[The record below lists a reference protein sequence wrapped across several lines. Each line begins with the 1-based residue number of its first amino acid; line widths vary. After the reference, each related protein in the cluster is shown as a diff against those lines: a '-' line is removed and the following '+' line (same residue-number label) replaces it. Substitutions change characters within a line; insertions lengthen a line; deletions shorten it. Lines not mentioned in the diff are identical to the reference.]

1 MNSTAKTGNDR
12 TCPDGL
18 RNRFFQRKRML
29 AEDFKIEQDYMIGR
43 RRLLSRSVLGWGV
56 VYGFAIEGAANGGA
70 ASCESRSATGAQG
83 APQRAHL
90 DTTGAGGSTTA
101 DTAPTQT
108 AEQTDEPAQPRVL
121 NIGAGFGLDAGG
133 REAVL
138 AASVALTAENTF
150 LLVNVDNL
158 WCPRRIDVE
167 LKPGRYMLSVH
178 YAERT
183 AGATVP
189 SSFCCC
195 GDEEWTHLCETVLFS
210 LRWMGEEG
218 CICGEQDCSGGG
230 ACACDACKGRPR
242 SHARLVEW
250 ATDRDFGQTSELRP
264 WSPFKVALDAP
275 IDLACVE
282 LVGPPDKCKPLQF
295 TRIDASSPRRVVKTN
310 DSLYDLIRGCDLTR
324 IEDVSWRHWHRNR
337 QALEWDDFAGFFT
350 TQEYGP
356 DSLLTK
362 FTVRFSGPVLVET
375 VRRDA
380 VAITVQMV
388 DGGTGWIRSRRIPIS
403 GLDTTPSVQSL
414 PAGTT
419 DQFTV
424 AVAKRWMRDE
434 IDQGG
439 ESYLSERDFV
449 VEIEVR
455 GDLIEDCSGQ
465 TVDANTVGL
474 VASPTGNGTPGGT
487 YFSSFKVKR
496 SVRSQAED
504 NERTA
509 S

>member
-1 MNSTAKTGNDR
+1 MNSIAKTGNDR

-29 AEDFKIEQDYMIGR
+29 AEDFKIEQDYMISR

-56 VYGFAIEGAANGGA
+56 VYGFAIEGGSSGA
-70 ASCESRSATGAQG
+70 ASCKSGEFADPQGAAQG
-83 APQRAHL
+83 VRIETVGADGA
-90 DTTGAGGSTTA
+90 TTSDATPTA
-101 DTAPTQT
+101 T
-108 AEQTDEPAQPRVL
+108 AEAAEKPRQPHVL
-121 NIGAGFGLDAGG
+121 NIGAGFGLDACG

-138 AASVALTAENTF
+138 AAPVALTAENTF

-158 WCPRRIDVE
+158 WCPRRIDAE
-167 LKPGRYMLSVH
+167 LNPGRYMLSVH

-210 LRWMGEEG
+210 LRWMGEQG
-218 CICGEQDCSGGG
+218 CICAEPDCAGGS
-230 ACACDACKGRPR
+230 ACRCDTCGGHSR

-250 ATDRDFGQTSELRP
+250 ATDRDFSQTSELRP

-282 LVGPPDKCKPLQF
+282 LVGAPDKCKPLQF
-295 TRIDASSPRRVVKTN
+295 TEIDASSPRRIVKTN

-324 IEDVSWRHWHRNR
+324 IEKVSWQGWHRNR
-337 QALEWDDFAGFFT
+337 KALEWDEFASFFT
-350 TQEYGP
+350 TQEYAP

-449 VEIEVR
+449 VEIEIR

-474 VASPTGNGTPGGT
+474 VGSPTGNGAPGGT